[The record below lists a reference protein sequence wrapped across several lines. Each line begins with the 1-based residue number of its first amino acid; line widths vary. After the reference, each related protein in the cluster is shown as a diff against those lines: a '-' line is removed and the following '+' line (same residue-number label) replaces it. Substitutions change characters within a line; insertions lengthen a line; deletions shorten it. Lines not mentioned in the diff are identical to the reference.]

1 MFRRRFKLFRLF
13 GFDVGIHISW
23 LVVAVLV
30 LISLAMG
37 FFPQAYPNLS
47 ERTYWLMGAVAALLF
62 FASIIFHE
70 FCHSLVAR
78 RYGLPMRGITLFLL
92 GGIAEMG
99 EEPKRPKV
107 ELLTALAGPA
117 ASVALGFAFIGL
129 GDLGEVAGWPLAV
142 LGVLIYLGRINWLL
156 AIFNML
162 PAFPLD
168 GGRVLRA
175 VLWSWKKDLRRST
188 RIASQIGSGFGL
200 LLILLGILN
209 LFMGSPIGGLW
220 LVLIGLFLRGAAQAS
235 YQQVLVREV
244 TEGKK
249 VRDVIDRKP
258 IQVAPSLSLR
268 RFVDDY
274 VLVHHIDRFPVVEN
288 GGGLLGCLDLQ
299 RVKMVPESRWDEET
313 VGQLAGRCDPLYTID
328 LDADLVAALDRLR
341 RGPFDRLLVV
351 QDGRLEGVLDR
362 HALERFITVRLNLT
376 AS

>member
-1 MFRRRFKLFRLF
+1 MFRKRIKLFRLF

-23 LVVAVLV
+23 LIVAALV
-30 LISLAMG
+30 LLSLAMG
-37 FFPQAYPNLS
+37 FFPQAYPHLP
-47 ERTYWLMGAVAALLF
+47 ERTYWLMGVIATILF

-117 ASVALGFAFIGL
+117 ASVALGFGFIGL
-129 GDLGEVAGWPLAV
+129 GDLGESAGWPLSIV
-142 LGVLIYLGRINWLL
+142 GVLIYLGRINWLL

-175 VLWSWKKDLRRST
+175 ALWSWKKDLRSST
-188 RIASQIGSGFGL
+188 RIASHIGGGFGL
-200 LLILLGILN
+200 LLILLGIFN

-249 VRDVIDRKP
+249 VGDIMDRKP
-258 IQVAPSLSLR
+258 IQVTPSLSLR

-274 VLVHHIDRFPVVEN
+274 VLVYHFDRFPVVED
-288 GGGLLGCLDLQ
+288 GGELLGCLDLQ

-313 VGQLAGRCDPLYTID
+313 VSHVAHGCDPLYTID
-328 LDADLVAALDRLR
+328 VDADLVAALDQMS
-341 RGPFDRLLVV
+341 RGSFDRLLAV
-351 QDGRLEGVLDR
+351 QDGHLEGVLDR